1 MAEHTTAV
9 ADTEVVPAAQAVA
22 ADFSNTAEM
31 NHDVPKPSW
40 LPVQFKLSLGAVDD
54 PQEVEA
60 DEMADKVMRMPA
72 SPAAI
77 HASPVSVQRKCAAC
91 EQEEAEVQRKAD
103 SGMVIRRCAAC
114 DAADKE
120 EKVQRKTD
128 EEEGEVQRKAE
139 EEEGEVQMKADNSAV
154 IRRCAACDAADK
166 EEKIQPRS
174 LAGTIRRSNDGVRGS
189 QVSSSVSD
197 SIAATRGGGSAMS
210 ADTRDFME
218 SRFGSDFSGV
228 RIHDGGYA
236 ANLSNELNAQAFTI
250 GNDIYFNA
258 GKYSPETSSGKHL
271 LAHELTHTL
280 QQGGGG
286 KSIERKPISDNVIR
300 RVPQYYT
307 PQDIG
312 TSRTVD
318 LPVER
323 RGNVSVTPRV
333 TRQLAQ
339 CECRRTS
346 DSQRTGWFMN
356 PDLNN
361 FVIAFSYCRND
372 FRADMYAQ
380 LESEANEWLNGR
392 GEPEGRLTVGT
403 DFTFG
408 IGNTVSRITL
418 SGILGNDGSGTGP
431 GSIPS
436 GHGGGGVDLG
446 LNLGLG
452 AIRGQDV
459 RLLLGGN
466 YMNWPNIPGLANPH
480 EWGLRGGLGIGP
492 WSLSFSTTRIGD
504 QDQTYMFNFGYRRET
519 PPERPRCERRACICP
534 PPRRIYTC
542 ENLEQEDDTPAPD
555 PVALPD
561 QEIQHYFEYNSTNE
575 PTTEPELVSANRDNL
590 AEVVRQVGAGSTIIS
605 IRGYASP
612 EGGERSV
619 NQSLA
624 LDRGVAWRNMI
635 RAQVP
640 AGTGLPI
647 DVGRGELLGSA
658 PPPEV
663 GSHLVDL
670 IRSHG
675 FESAAQVTRQ
685 LTGAEYSSTDL
696 TREFLALFRE
706 ITDRGQ
712 RLALFGLME
721 ESPLANRVI
730 TAVDQ
735 YVANNGRGTRP
746 WDRIFQLFRMATVK
760 LRPPMPARGPATPH
774 DAVTVPITGSECD
787 RRQALA
793 ERRNLFGPPT
803 RVRRNSSDVMAEC
816 DRVSLGGAPTP
827 GCNYSTTGGAEVARD
842 PEEALPA
849 PDIAPVPI
857 GTQPAPQQ
865 QPQGPPPTPPL
876 QRP

>member
-9 ADTEVVPAAQAVA
+9 EDTQVVSAAQAVA
-22 ADFSNTAEM
+22 ADYTNAAEM
-31 NHDVPKPSW
+31 QAEGPKTNW
-40 LPVQFKLSLGAVDD
+40 LPVQFKLSLGATDD
-54 PQEVEA
+54 PQEAEA
-60 DEMADKVMRMPA
+60 DAMADKVMRMPA

-77 HASPVSVQRKCAAC
+77 HASPLAVQRKCAAC
-91 EQEEAEVQRKAD
+91 EQEEAGEVQRKPA
-103 SGMVIRRCAAC
+103 SGLVIRRCAAC
-114 DAADKE
+114 DGAEKE
-120 EKVQRKTD
+120 EQ
-128 EEEGEVQRKAE
+128 VQRKAE
-139 EEEGEVQMKADNSAV
+139 EEEGEVQLKADKDAV
-154 IRRCAACDAADK
+154 IRRCAACDAGEK
-166 EEKIQPRS
+166 EEKIQPKA
-174 LAGTIRRSNDGVRGS
+174 LAATIRRSSNGTGGS
-189 QVSSSVSD
+189 QVSSTVSD
-197 SIAATRGGGSAMS
+197 SISATRGGGSAMS
-210 ADTRDFME
+210 SDTRDFME
-218 SRFGSDFSGV
+218 SRFGTDFSGV

-236 ANLSNELNAQAFTI
+236 ADLSSELNAQAFTI

-258 GKYSPETSSGKHL
+258 GKYSPDTSSGKHL

-280 QQGGGG
+280 QQGGG
-286 KSIERKPISDNVIR
+286 KSIERKPISDGVIR
-300 RVPQYYT
+300 RVAQYYT

-392 GEPEGRLTVGT
+392 GEPEGRLTLGT

-418 SGILGNDGSGTGP
+418 SGIMGNNGSGTGP
-431 GSIPS
+431 GSVPS

-504 QDQTYMFNFGYRRET
+504 QDQAYMFNFGYRRET

-575 PTTEPELVSANRDNL
+575 PTTEADLLSANQANL
-590 AEVVRQVGAGSTIIS
+590 AEVVRQVGAGSTIIG

-640 AGTGLPI
+640 AGTSLPV

-658 PPPEV
+658 PAPEV
-663 GSHLVDL
+663 GGHLVDL

-685 LTGAEYSSTDL
+685 LTGAEYTSSDL

-706 ITDRGQ
+706 ITDRSQ
-712 RLALFGLME
+712 RLALFGLAE

-730 TAVDQ
+730 AAVDL
-735 YVANNGRGTRP
+735 YVANNGRGNRP
-746 WDRIFQLFRMATVK
+746 WDRIFQMFRMATVK
-760 LRPPMPARGPATPH
+760 LRPPLPARGPATPH
-774 DAVTVPITGSECD
+774 DSVTVPITGSECD
-787 RRQALA
+787 TRQALA

-803 RVRRNSSDVMAEC
+803 RVRRSSSDVMAEC
-816 DRVSLGGAPTP
+816 DRLSLGGAPMA

-857 GTQPAPQQ
+857 GPQPAPQP
-865 QPQGPPPTPPL
+865 QPQGPPATPPL
-876 QRP
+876 QRQP